1 MTIHKYIET
10 DNLIKYQN
18 GRYKGHIDW
27 SKNIDNSIYFEYEDI
42 KGYIKIIDYEK
53 SKQLL
58 TVVYLNN
65 TYTINTNNLLKVKL
79 GSILKRITKE
89 FKCNIGDVFTDE
101 K

>member
-42 KGYIKIIDYEK
+42 KGYIKIINYEK

-58 TVVYLNN
+58 TVVYFLSLPSPSPPIRVVLA
-65 TYTINTNNLLKVKL
+65 YSSD
-79 GSILKRITKE
+79 SI
-89 FKCNIGDVFTDE
+89 
-101 K
+101 